1 MPIAV
6 WGLLLL
12 LCFVWSLSFLTAEI
26 LLETTLPFTIV
37 FYRVFIA
44 SLIMIVLMWAMGKRI
59 PYAPRALFLLFVMG
73 LTNNALPFSAI
84 VYGQQFITGGLA
96 TIINTNTAFLTLIF
110 SSLILADER
119 LTPIRLVGLGLGIA
133 GVVIAI
139 GPSELWQFSME
150 NLGEQCVLFATL
162 CYAVST
168 TLARKLIKGIDP
180 LVSVTVMLCSS
191 TLWMSLIVYTMEGV
205 PSITP
210 SGINLVSILTIAG
223 LSTSLAYI
231 LYFKLLHL
239 AGAGSTA
246 LVTVIIPPFTMIM
259 DATILGDK
267 ITGQQLAGFILVAS
281 GVLMVARGLPQAPPK
296 PVS

>member
-1 MPIAV
+1 MPIAT

-12 LCFVWSLSFLTAEI
+12 LSFVWSLSFTTAEI
-26 LLETTLPFTIV
+26 LLETALPFTIV
-37 FYRVFIA
+37 FYRVLIA
-44 SLIMIVLMWAMGKRI
+44 SLIMIVLTRGLGKRI
-59 PYAPRALFLLFVMG
+59 PYAPRALFFLFLMG

-119 LTPIRLVGLGLGIA
+119 LTTIRVLGLALGIA

-139 GPSELWQFSME
+139 GPHELLYFSME

-180 LVSVTVMLCSS
+180 LVSVTIMLSS
-191 TLWMSLIVYTMEGV
+191 SALWMSVIVLFMEGV
-205 PSITP
+205 PTIP
-210 SGINLVSILTIAG
+210 LSGVNIASILTLAG

-231 LYFKLLHL
+231 LYFMLLDR

-246 LVTVIIPPFTMIM
+246 LVTVIIPPVTMIM
-259 DATILGDK
+259 DAFILGDE
-267 ITGQQLAGFILVAS
+267 ITGQQLAGFVFVAC
-281 GVLMVARGLPQAPPK
+281 GMFMVARGLPQAPPR
-296 PVS
+296 PAS